1 MGLDNI
7 PHEYPCIA
15 EGLQDHNEEID
26 CKKNIEENK
35 CPWDR
40 EMGQVKGGIYGM
52 FGTHCWYRGKSG
64 NAMLSELQTKGY
76 VAPITFYGSGDDGN
90 ETLSSRECLELS
102 KWMADHAEAYASVGG
117 YGREYPSEEEIDS
130 YRYAVSWLKFVSE
143 YGGSR
148 IWY

>member
-7 PHEYPCIA
+7 PNTYPCVH
-15 EGLQDHNEEID
+15 EGLQDPDEQID
-26 CKKNIEENK
+26 CQKNIEENK

-52 FGTHCWYRGKSG
+52 FGTPCWYRGKAG

-76 VAPITFYGSGDDGN
+76 IAPITFYGSGDDGN
-90 ETLSSRECLELS
+90 ETLNPRECLDLS
-102 KWMADHAEAYASVGG
+102 EWMADHAEAYAKISK
-117 YGREYPSEEEIDS
+117 REYPLEEVVDE
-130 YRYAVSWLKFVSE
+130 YRYAITWLKFVSE
-143 YGGSR
+143 YDGSR